1 MRWRSIAEHVGRGRR
16 RAAAV
21 MLGAALVVAATTSGP
36 AGASWASSASGAAT
50 ARSATPAPPTGVVA
64 SCDLVLPNAVT
75 LTWSASATGWV
86 SGYEV
91 RWGTTSGGPYPS
103 TSGVVGGLTFT
114 TPGLG
119 AGTYYFVVQS
129 AKDAWR
135 SAPTAQVSR
144 TIVTVVLD
152 LVCV

>member
-1 MRWRSIAEHVGRGRR
+1 MRTRGTAARAGRGPLV
-16 RAAAV
+16 AAAV
-21 MLGAALVVAATTSGP
+21 TLVVALAAVTADGGP
-36 AGASWASSASGAAT
+36 AGASWASTASGAAT

-86 SGYEV
+86 NGYEV
-91 RWGTTSGGPYPS
+91 RWGTTSGGPYPN
-103 TSGVVGGLTFT
+103 TSGVVAGLGFT
-114 TPGLG
+114 TPGLS
-119 AGTYYFVVQS
+119 AGTHYFVVQA
-129 AKDAWR
+129 AKDDWR
-135 SAPTAQVSR
+135 SIPTAEASR